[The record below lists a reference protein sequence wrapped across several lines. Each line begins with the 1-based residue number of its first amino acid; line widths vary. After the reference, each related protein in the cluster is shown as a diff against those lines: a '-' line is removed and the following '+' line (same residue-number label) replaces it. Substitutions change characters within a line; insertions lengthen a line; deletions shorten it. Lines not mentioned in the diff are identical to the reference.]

1 MGEFA
6 AAPAYSGDEYDDE
19 EFAPAPA
26 QSGDAHSGGKYHDEE
41 FAAAP
46 VHSGDEY
53 DDEEFAAGPAQ
64 SGDEYDDE
72 DIAARPSRSGDEY
85 DDEEFAQ
92 EDYELQR
99 PDDDDMR
106 VPDAGA
112 DSHGPG
118 VQDEEYDDEYSDQ
131 EFARQS
137 QYLDESLSDQ
147 AGARTELRDERHL
160 PARSP
165 SRFGQ
170 VGRES
175 DEEDSYSD
183 AEPAKESQ
191 VLGRQRG
198 EPPLEESSADV
209 HSCLFFLS
217 LSCSSPDK
225 LSFRKSFIGTQR

>member
-6 AAPAYSGDEYDDE
+6 AAPA
-19 EFAPAPA
+19 
-26 QSGDAHSGGKYHDEE
+26 QSGDAH
-41 FAAAP
+41 
-46 VHSGDEY
+46 
-53 DDEEFAAGPAQ
+53 

-198 EPPLEESSADV
+198 EPPLEESSDEEEYSDQEFSRQSQLGEGVSDKEESGPRPPQRRETSGDDV
-209 HSCLFFLS
+209 SDSDAAGQSQVREEDYSESDSGQDALETREEDGDYS
-217 LSCSSPDK
+217 E
-225 LSFRKSFIGTQR
+225 